1 MTTQAPVRPGQDLA
15 ARPLAETRGWSVPGI
30 RVLGAGVV
38 LLIAGT
44 VLLIRGI
51 KHGAGP
57 AHTILLVAAIVLLIA
72 AALALHGLTPVVA
85 GEARVVQLFGRYRGT
100 IRAPGLH
107 WVNPFARRRKVSVRI
122 RNHETAMAKVNDAD
136 GNPIEIAAVVDPD
149 REDRKSTRLNSSHIQ
164 KSRMPSSA

>member
-15 ARPLAETRGWSVPGI
+15 ARPLAETRGWSAPGI

-51 KHGAGP
+51 NHGAGP
-57 AHTILLVAAIVLLIA
+57 AHTILLVVAIVLLIA
-72 AALALHGLTPVVA
+72 AGLALHGLTPVVA

-100 IRAPGLH
+100 IRAPACTGSTRSRGGGRSRSGS
-107 WVNPFARRRKVSVRI
+107 ATTRRRWPR
-122 RNHETAMAKVNDAD
+122 
-136 GNPIEIAAVVDPD
+136 
-149 REDRKSTRLNSSHIQ
+149 
-164 KSRMPSSA
+164 